1 MSHCGHGAHHAREV
15 ARLADFEDN
24 VTHRLRDLLRLKGLD
39 VDSQVSLGR
48 GRADLVVAH
57 EQGRIAVECELDGPG
72 KKNQAVKDAVKR
84 LTPVRHVDVA
94 FAVVYPPRCSEK
106 TLCDDTVLGVSVV
119 DDYVARPKREHLA
132 LDADGPGTLA
142 GTNTRARWI
151 ACTVPELADRIRNAY
166 KDIGDPDT
174 IVGRLRDAV
183 DAAAGRLSDRECK
196 ALGDGLGIGPQKGDW
211 RPAARRALLIVASA
225 SMFHARLDLHLG
237 SMRPEIDVRTG
248 RKFKGAWDPKSLND
262 CYRSDDTTSLLSDA
276 WSLILAVDYKP
287 IFESGVRVLD
297 ALHSASFTQAVKIV
311 VNWSRY
317 AAGQV
322 GGMRHDILG
331 RIFHILLDDAQF
343 DGSFYTSVPAATLLA
358 GLALPDVPTLEQIKS
373 YRVMDPAC
381 GTGTLL
387 MAAAERLRAA
397 SGSDAGHAHLI
408 ENVLEGLDINV
419 TALHIA
425 ATTLGLL
432 SPTTRFGKMNLHRMP
447 FGEISG
453 TARAAAGSLEL
464 YAHGGLS
471 PFVDWTDARSPRQI
485 DTDAGKSPQRYAHSA
500 DLVIMNPPYTRNDKR
515 HDQLG
520 ELGEARVKKRESEIL
535 STSPVK
541 LDRTSSGLMFLVL
554 GEHLCSRT
562 GTLACVFP
570 LSSATAPSARS
581 VRKFLSERFDMEFL
595 VVSHDPDREYFS
607 ENTAIAE
614 LLLVMKRRSGDGS
627 SSSGGGKP
635 GARAPAVVT
644 LLENPSTAGEAAALA
659 ADVAAGRPSRLAA
672 IGTMSAESAAAGD
685 WSRILFVSPFL
696 HRAYEDMREGRLFET
711 VRLGETADV
720 RCGRD
725 VRGCFDASR
734 TPDKDARASVY
745 GHDTSRVVS
754 IENKPYTYLVPKK
767 GMADRANRVWSR
779 ASHLL
784 FPEKLRLNLTHVTAV
799 CSPDETVGNSWYNVR
814 PRAGGAVDRLRW
826 SRAMAV
832 FLNSTPGIVAVLG
845 MRIPTVLSRPRFSNA
860 DAKAMPVPRLSV
872 GQARALAGAYKK
884 YASAPIGRFSE
895 PDDPVRRGIDSVVS
909 SALGMPGGATACMR
923 RELAREPMCT
933 GKRYES

>member
-1 MSHCGHGAHHAREV
+1 MG
-15 ARLADFEDN
+15 DFEDN
-24 VTHRLRDLLRLKGLD
+24 ITYRLRDLLRLKGLD
-39 VDSQVSLGR
+39 ADSQVRVGR

-72 KKNQAVKDAVKR
+72 KKNQAIKDAVKR

-106 TLCDDTVLGVSVV
+106 SLRDDTPLRVSVV
-119 DDYVARPKREHLA
+119 DDYVARPRQEHLA
-132 LDADGPGTLA
+132 LDAGDPGTP
-142 GTNTRARWI
+142 TDINTRAQWTT
-151 ACTVPELADRIRNAY
+151 CTVSELADRIRNVH

-183 DAAAGRLSDRECK
+183 DAAAGRLSEDECR
-196 ALGDGLGIGPQKGDW
+196 ALGEGLGLGPQKDDW

-225 SMFHARLDLHLG
+225 SIFHARLDPHL
-237 SMRPEIDVRTG
+237 RTMQPVTDA
-248 RKFKGAWDPKSLND
+248 RTNKKFKGSWSPANLND
-262 CYRSDDTTSLLSDA
+262 CYRSDDTTSKLSDA

-358 GLALPDVPTLEQIKS
+358 GLALPDVVPPERLRS
-373 YRVMDPAC
+373 FRVVDPAC

-387 MAAAERLRAA
+387 MAAAERLRRG
-397 SGSDAGHAHLI
+397 SGSDAGHTHLI

-432 SPTTRFGKMNLHRMP
+432 SPTTKFGKMNLHRMP
-447 FGEISG
+447 FGKMEG
-453 TARAAAGSLEL
+453 TTRAAAGSLEL

-471 PFVDWTDARSPRQI
+471 PFVEWVDVRSPRQI
-485 DTDAGKSPQRYAHSA
+485 DTDAGTSPQRYAHSV

-520 ELGEARVKKRESEIL
+520 KLAEARVKKRESEIL
-535 STSPVK
+535 ATSPVK

-554 GEHLCSRT
+554 GEHLCSET

-581 VRKFLSERFDMEFL
+581 VREFLAERFDIDYL

-614 LLLVMKRRSGDGS
+614 LLLVMRRKAGKGGNGDKPAEGS
-627 SSSGGGKP
+627 HT
-635 GARAPAVVT
+635 RAPAVVT
-644 LLENPSTAGEAAALA
+644 LLENPSTAGGAAALA
-659 ADVAAGRPSRLAA
+659 ADIAAGRPSPLAA
-672 IGTMSAESAAAGD
+672 IDSISDGSAAAGD
-685 WSRILFVSPFL
+685 WGRVLFVSPFL
-696 HRAYEDMREGRLFET
+696 HRAHEDMREGRLFKT
-711 VRLGETADV
+711 VMLGDLADI

-725 VRGCFDASR
+725 VRGCFTASR
-734 TPDKDARASVY
+734 TPDSDARASMY
-745 GHDTSRVVS
+745 GHDTSKVVS
-754 IENKPYTYLVPKK
+754 IENRPYAYLVPKK
-767 GMADRANRVWSR
+767 DMAARADRVWSR

-784 FPEKLRLNLTHVTAV
+784 FPEKLRLNLSHVTAV
-799 CSPDETVGNSWYNVR
+799 CSPDETVGTSWYNVR
-814 PRAGGAVDRLRW
+814 LRAGGAADRLRW
-826 SRAMAV
+826 SKAMAV

-860 DAKAMPVPRLSV
+860 DAKGMHVPLLSD
-872 GQARALAGAYKK
+872 GMARSLAGAYKR
-884 YASAPIGRFSE
+884 YASKPIGRFVE
-895 PDDPVRRGIDSVVS
+895 PDDPVRRGIDDAVS
-909 SALGMPGGATACMR
+909 SALGIPDGTVARMR

-933 GKRYES
+933 GRRYEA